1 MDSPS
6 MGLGVAYFRFTL
18 NSSTTRN
25 PLTRLFIWAG
35 VILFVY
41 LLA

>member
-6 MGLGVAYFRFTL
+6 LGLGVAYFRFTL
-18 NSSTTRN
+18 NTTTTRN
-25 PLTRLFIWAG
+25 PLTRSLAWAG
-35 VILFVY
+35 VIFFVY

>member
-6 MGLGVAYFRFTL
+6 LGLGVAYFRFTL

-25 PLTRLFIWAG
+25 PLTRSLAWTG